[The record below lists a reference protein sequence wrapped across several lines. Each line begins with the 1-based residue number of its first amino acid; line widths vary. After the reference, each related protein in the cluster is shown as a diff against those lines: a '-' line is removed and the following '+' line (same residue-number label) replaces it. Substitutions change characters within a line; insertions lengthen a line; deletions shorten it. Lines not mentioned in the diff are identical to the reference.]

1 MVIWKLTPVSTGDPR
16 WLASSH
22 RAAVFVR
29 APDEESARSAAQEQF
44 GVAARFPAGTR
55 IVGSP
60 WRRPDLVHAKIVERS
75 RHSTDGPLEV
85 LEPSFN
91 TDLVGRLPPEPSK
104 R

>member
-1 MVIWKLTPVSTGDPR
+1 MVIWKLTPVSIGDPC

-44 GVAARFPAGTR
+44 GVAARFPPGNR
-55 IVGSP
+55 VVGSP
-60 WRRPDLVHAKIVERS
+60 WKRPNLVHAEIVERS
-75 RHSTDGPLEV
+75 RHSTEGPLEV
-85 LEPSFN
+85 LEPSFK
-91 TDLVGRLPPEPSK
+91 TDLAGQFPPKPPK